1 MILLQSPP
9 GMPIDSDPTTLSPS
23 ILPPSS
29 SPRRLDHPSLRSSAV
44 TPIPH
49 VTSAILAFVAW
60 SDSRG
65 APTIGTP
72 HDRLSSIEFHPQWVT
87 KQPTAVWDSAFTC
100 EHHSTTRPCSP
111 PPSSSTPASYL
122 LSRRTTNR
130 FMRVSLFQWKGS
142 APDSRTIGSE
152 NQQSSVVFPKGNPI
166 PSVKALAF
174 YRSSAFTVD
183 AVYADVGDMQV
194 PAKISTYTIGP
205 FQTSKDERA
214 KLIVSIESPWNCF
227 Y

>member
-9 GMPIDSDPTTLSPS
+9 GMPLDSDPTTLSPS

-29 SPRRLDHPSLRSSAV
+29 SPRRLDHPSSRSSAV
-44 TPIPH
+44 TPIPQ

-72 HDRLSSIEFHPQWVT
+72 HDRL
-87 KQPTAVWDSAFTC
+87 TAEWDSAFTR

-130 FMRVSLFQWKGS
+130 YGRLFCARPAES
-142 APDSRTIGSE
+142 STSSR
-152 NQQSSVVFPKGNPI
+152 F
-166 PSVKALAF
+166 VK
-174 YRSSAFTVD
+174 
-183 AVYADVGDMQV
+183 
-194 PAKISTYTIGP
+194 
-205 FQTSKDERA
+205 
-214 KLIVSIESPWNCF
+214 
-227 Y
+227 